1 MNNKLVSIVIPAKDE
16 EETLPLVLKD
26 LFNTIKNIKEY
37 SFEVIVVNDHSI
49 DRTVE
54 VARSFDNVKVVNN
67 TRSAGKGHALIT
79 GFENSIGDYIIML
92 DADYSHR
99 PEDIPV
105 FLSLLERGY
114 GLVVGS
120 RITGGSEEYVLI
132 RAFGNIVLTIF
143 FWFVTGVF
151 LTDALNGYK
160 AFRRE
165 IFTNHKYTSRDFEI
179 EIELLINTLIDG
191 YKIGEIPSHERARA
205 GGKMKSKVFKH
216 GIKFFWKIFT
226 KGIKYRLMKILKKKY

>member
-1 MNNKLVSIVIPAKDE
+1 MNDKLVSIVIPARDE

-26 LFNTIKNIKEY
+26 LFNVIRNIQNY
-37 SFEVIVVNDHSI
+37 NFEIIVVNDHSI
-49 DRTVE
+49 DKTVE
-54 VARSFDNVKVVNN
+54 VASSFDGVKIINN
-67 TRSAGKGHALIT
+67 TRSTGKGHALIT
-79 GFENSIGDYIIML
+79 GFEHSKGDYIIML

-132 RAFGNIVLTIF
+132 RAFGNIVLTML

-165 IFTNHKYTSRDFEI
+165 IFTNHKYSSKDFEI

-205 GGKMKSKVFKH
+205 GGEMKSKVFKH
-216 GIKFFWKIFT
+216 GIKFFWKIIT
-226 KGIKYRLMKILKKKY
+226 KGIEYRLTKFLKRK